1 MGLGKKICVF
11 VIMKEEIK
19 FCKETGKSCKRV
31 QELSLLF
38 EISEMLNQTPDIKEA
53 LNPIMEEIAAHIGL
67 DRVILTVLNRNTS
80 SILIE
85 VAYGLSEKEIRRGSY
100 KIGEGIIGKVVQKGK
115 PVIIPKISDHP
126 DFLNKTGARTTTFD
140 NKDISF
146 ICVPIKSKE
155 KIIGTLSINRTYYQN
170 ISYEQDLRL
179 LTIIGT
185 MIARSV
191 RSRQDRL
198 EELERLQQENDLL
211 QDKLRQKVK
220 HTTMVGSSGK
230 MQEVYN
236 LVAKVAATNTT
247 VLIRGE
253 SGVGKELVAEAIHQ
267 ASPRSEKPLIKIN
280 CSALPESLIESEL
293 FGHERGAF
301 TGADAL
307 RKGRFELAEGG
318 TIFLDEIGDLP
329 LSTQVKI
336 LRILQQKEYERLGG
350 AKTLKANVR
359 VIAATNRDLEKMV
372 DTNEFRLDL
381 FYRLNVFP
389 VHIPALRER
398 KADIPL
404 LVDYFIE
411 KFNTENGTD
420 IKRITGSAIDMLM
433 YYHWPGN
440 IRELENCIERAT
452 ILSTD
457 GVIRSMH
464 LPPTLQT
471 AESSGTTT
479 SGTLETVLSK
489 VEQQLIIDTLILT
502 KGNLAKAA
510 DKLKVTERI
519 IGLRIK
525 KYNIDPGRFKIRKN
539 G

>member
-1 MGLGKKICVF
+1 MNENRKVCD
-11 VIMKEEIK
+11 ES
-19 FCKETGKSCKRV
+19 GKSCKRV

-38 EISEMLNQTPDIKEA
+38 EISEMLNQSTDIKEA
-53 LNPIMEEIAAHIGL
+53 LHPIMEIIATHIGL
-67 DRVILTVLNRNTS
+67 DRVILSVLNRNTS
-80 SILIE
+80 NILIE
-85 VAYGLSEKEIRRGSY
+85 VAYGLSDVEKSRGNY

-126 DFLNKTGARTTTFD
+126 DFLNKTGARTTTVD

-155 KIIGTLSINRTYYQN
+155 QIIGTLSINRTYYEN

-198 EELERLQQENDLL
+198 EEMERLQLENDLL

-220 HTTMVGSSGK
+220 HNTMVGSSGK
-230 MQEVYN
+230 MQEIYN
-236 LVAKVAATNTT
+236 LVAKVATTNTT

-267 ASPRSEKPLIKIN
+267 ASPRVDMPLIKIN
-280 CSALPESLIESEL
+280 CSALP
-293 FGHERGAF
+293 
-301 TGADAL
+301 L

-329 LSTQVKI
+329 MSTQVKI

-372 DTNEFRLDL
+372 EINEFRLDL

-404 LVDYFIE
+404 LVDHFIE
-411 KFNTENGTD
+411 KCNKENGTD

-479 SGTLETVLSK
+479 NGTLETVLSK
-489 VEQQLIIDTLILT
+489 VEEQLIIDTLIIT

-525 KYNIDPGRFKIRKN
+525 KYKIDPGRFKIKK
-539 G
+539 